1 MYAPYGVFTIN
12 ITELYNLVKEDIEFI
27 KKPLFILIDERTKE
41 IKEKVESI
49 EIELK
54 EKVEPKLEKI
64 DTIEKK

>member
-1 MYAPYGVFTIN
+1 MN

-41 IKEKVESI
+41 
-49 EIELK
+49 LK

-64 DTIEKK
+64 DTIEKN